1 MPATLPTGRLGMAG
15 PSLRM
20 ARRRLPGLVAVGL
33 AVAGGA
39 ALLTVAAVLAQ
50 TGLTSHLGPQR
61 LADADILVAATQT
74 HPVPEDVDLALPER
88 ETVDAGLLD
97 TVAAVP
103 GVEAAVADVAFAAR
117 IDEPALGAADGHAW
131 DTAALTGAALDGRAP
146 GPDEAVLDTAT
157 ADAAGLT
164 IGDTLQVTTPT
175 GTTGLRVTGLTDAPG
190 LHTDAATAR
199 ALAGLDADEAD
210 FIAVR
215 AEPGADAETVAAAL
229 RDALPALDVA
239 TGDARGDVERL
250 AEATATGDLVALA
263 FSMGGTIVLLVGF
276 ITAGALG
283 VAVAGQRRDLAL
295 LRAVG
300 ATPRQVRRLIAAQA
314 SAAAAVA
321 LVPGIAAG
329 HLLAGAFTGFLAD
342 SGMLPAGLPLARGP
356 IGPLAVAAVLLLTVQ
371 VAARGAARRTSR
383 LPATAAV
390 AESRV
395 EPAAPGPVRT
405 TIGFILLIAAAAQSI
420 LPLAVPGETAFI
432 AAVTATLTAVIGFAL
447 AGPVLVG
454 LLTRRAAKR
463 LDAHTPAPMWLAVKN
478 NRAYARRTAG
488 AVAVLALAVGLTITQ
503 VFSQTTY
510 TAVTAAEI
518 EAGATA
524 DATVTGPVSAADL
537 AALGEE
543 PGVDA
548 AVGVAQTTVLRALG
562 DGGVESF
569 PALAFTPGVG
579 AVADLGAAAGDLA
592 DLRGDTV
599 AVSAASARLWG
610 VDVGD
615 RVDLVLPNGTEASPE
630 VVATYERGF
639 GFGSIVLAADLLD
652 GPRFYDAALVAG
664 DAGAVSAWAA
674 AVPGLAV
681 ATGAAVP
688 QAPAGMTPDQWI
700 SLMATLAMTGYVLLG
715 TANGLVAATSR
726 RRTEFASLRA
736 VGATPRQV
744 QAMVTREAL
753 VTAAVAVGAGLAFSV
768 LPMAILGLGFLG
780 KPWPQGPLWVIPATV
795 AVAVLIAWAATA
807 IPTRRALAGP
817 PTAALA
823 VD

>member
-1 MPATLPTGRLGMAG
+1 MPKPLPTGRLGMAG
-15 PSLRM
+15 PSLHM

-39 ALLTVAAVLAQ
+39 ALVTVAAVLAE

-88 ETVDAGLLD
+88 ETIDAGILD

-103 GVEAAVADVAFAAR
+103 GVEAA
-117 IDEPALGAADGHAW
+117 AADITFTARLDDLPTATIEGHNW
-131 DTAALTGAALDGRAP
+131 DTAALTDATVDGQAP
-146 GPDEAVLDTAT
+146 GTGEIVLDTAT
-157 ADAAGLT
+157 AEATGLD
-164 IGDTLQVTTPT
+164 IGDTAQVTTPT
-175 GTTGLRVTGLTDAPG
+175 GTADLHVTGLTDAPG
-190 LHTDAATAR
+190 LYTDAATAR
-199 ALAGLDADEAD
+199 ALAGLDATEAD
-210 FIAVR
+210 LIAVR
-215 AEPGADAETVAAAL
+215 TEPGADPDTVADSLA
-229 RDALPALDVA
+229 DAFPALDVT

-250 AEATATGDLVALA
+250 NEATATGDLVALA
-263 FSMGGTIVLLVGF
+263 FSMGGTIILLVGF
-276 ITAGALG
+276 ITAGALA

-300 ATPRQVRRLIAAQA
+300 ATPRQVRRLIATQA
-314 SAAAAVA
+314 TAAAVIA
-321 LVPGIAAG
+321 LVPGIAVG

-356 IGPLAVAAVLLLTVQ
+356 IGALATAALLILTVQ
-371 VAARGAARRTSR
+371 LAARGAAMRASR

-395 EPAAPGPVRT
+395 EPKHPGPVRT
-405 TIGFILLIAAAAQSI
+405 TIGILLLLGAAAQSV
-420 LPLAVPGETAFI
+420 LPLFVPGETAFI
-432 AAVTATLTAVIGFAL
+432 SAVTATLTAVIGFAL
-447 AGPVLVG
+447 AGPVLIG
-454 LLTRRAAKR
+454 LLTRRAATR
-463 LDAHTPAPMWLAVKN
+463 LDDRTPAPMWLAVKN

-488 AVAVLALAVGLTITQ
+488 AVAIIALAVGLTITQ
-503 VFSQTTY
+503 VFSQTTF
-510 TAVTAAEI
+510 TEVTAAEI
-518 EAGATA
+518 EAGSIA
-524 DATVTGPVSAADL
+524 DATVTGPVAAADL
-537 AALGEE
+537 AALGEQ

-548 AVGVAQTTVLRALG
+548 AVGVAQTEILRELS

-569 PALAFTPGVG
+569 PALAFTPGVES
-579 AVADLGAAAGDLA
+579 VADLGEAEGDLA
-592 DLRGDTV
+592 DLHGDTV
-599 AVSAASARLWG
+599 AVSDAMAVMWG
-610 VDVGD
+610 IDLGD
-615 RVDLVLPNGTEASPE
+615 RIDVVLPDGTEARPE

-652 GPRFYDAALVAG
+652 DPRFFDAALVAG
-664 DAGAVSAWAA
+664 DPAAVTAWAA
-674 AVPGLAV
+674 TTPGLTV

-688 QAPAGMTPDQWI
+688 QAPSGMPPDQWI

-715 TANGLVAATSR
+715 TANSLIAGTSR

-744 QAMVTREAL
+744 QAMVTRESL
-753 VTAAVAVGAGLAFSV
+753 VTAAIAVGAGLAFSL
-768 LPMAILGLGFLG
+768 LPMAILGHAFLG
-780 KPWPQGPLWVIPATV
+780 EPWPQGPLWVIPATV
-795 AVAVLIAWAATA
+795 GVAVLLAWTATA
-807 IPTRRALAGP
+807 IPTRRALADP